1 MISFVTTR
9 RPPTPAVRRPV
20 TKPAANKV
28 VETNCVPVSET
39 RFPSAPVTSAPVGS
53 APVISDAVLTAA
65 PTVKSLAPTTQ
76 LIAVEPVSGGGA
88 VDIAP
93 PLDVAQALDVADPSE
108 IKSGKKPKLGRQPK
122 ATKKVKS
129 PKRARANP
137 SAISAAKAAPAS
149 NKPVG
154 AKPAGNKP
162 KSSNVP
168 KRGPSGSGRP
178 SLRTSVHDVARTEN
192 MRKRIDQLEASAQNG
207 AQADVFSARTLIA
220 AVIVLLVAALLVP
233 TLRGAIDQ
241 SEHIAAQR
249 ARLESSQAQ
258 LAKLDAELSH
268 WEKPDEEQ
276 DAEAWARYRAFIE
289 TQARTRINYVRPGD
303 KVWRPVGGDILAE
316 DVDPVTGIRVTDGVV
331 GATAGQS
338 WYHALL
344 ESFLVANGPVEDGP
358 TDLNELANRNR

>member
-9 RPPTPAVRRPV
+9 RPPTPAARRPV
-20 TKPAANKV
+20 IKPAVANKV

-39 RFPSAPVTSAPVGS
+39 RLPSAPV
-53 APVISDAVLTAA
+53 
-65 PTVKSLAPTTQ
+65 KSIALPTTQ
-76 LIAVEPVSGGGA
+76 LIAVEVEPKSAVEKPLKNKGPVN
-88 VDIAP
+88 
-93 PLDVAQALDVADPSE
+93 
-108 IKSGKKPKLGRQPK
+108 K
-122 ATKKVKS
+122 ATAKKATAKKAAAKS
-129 PKRARANP
+129 PKTKADKARVP
-137 SAISAAKAAPAS
+137 I
-149 NKPVG
+149 
-154 AKPAGNKP
+154 P
-162 KSSNVP
+162 K
-168 KRGPSGSGRP
+168 
-178 SLRTSVHDVARTEN
+178 RTSVHDVARTEN

-207 AQADVFSARTLIA
+207 AQADAFSARTLIA

-241 SEHIAAQR
+241 SEHIAEQR

-258 LAKLDAELSH
+258 LAKLDDELAH
-268 WEKPDEEQ
+268 WEQPDEEQ

-316 DVDPVTGIRVTDGVV
+316 DVDPITGIRVTDGVV